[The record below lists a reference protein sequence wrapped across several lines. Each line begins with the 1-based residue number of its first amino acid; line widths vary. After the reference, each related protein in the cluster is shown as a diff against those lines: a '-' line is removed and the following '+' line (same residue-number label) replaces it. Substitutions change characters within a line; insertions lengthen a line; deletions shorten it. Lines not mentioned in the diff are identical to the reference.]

1 MNGSRP
7 RRGGDRAARVRAV
20 ALTALLGGCAL
31 LPASDYAAPAVPR
44 FVDEAAAAGVD
55 HAYDGDASYFV
66 GGGVAVLDCD
76 DDGLPDLYL
85 AGGAAP
91 AALYRNEGTVGGPLR
106 FAREASPATDLRSVT
121 GAYPLDVDG
130 DGRGDLAVL
139 RLGETAILRGLG
151 DCRFED
157 ATDALGLPL
166 GHAWTTAFS
175 ATWEPGAALPTLAF
189 GRYRV
194 PDTLDCDANVLVRPE
209 GARYGA
215 PVSLPAHCT
224 LSLLFSDW
232 DRTGRHDLRVSNDRN
247 YSRDAVEQLWS
258 LRPGEPAREY
268 GAADGWRALTIWGMG
283 IASQDLTGDGRP
295 EVFLTSQ
302 GDHKLQTLEEGATGP
317 SYRDVALARG
327 ATAHRPY
334 AGGDVLP
341 STGWHAEFDDVN
353 NDGRMDLFVAK
364 GNVEAQVDYAATDP
378 NNLLLGRADD
388 TFEEAGDRAGIAT
401 ATRSRGAALVDLNLD
416 GLLDLVVVNRRV
428 PVELWRN
435 VGAGTADAPASMG
448 RWIAVR
454 PRQPAPNVDAV
465 GAWVE
470 VRALGDGGAPRT
482 VAREVTVGG
491 GHASGELG
499 WVHVGLGDAARA
511 EVRVTFPGHTPGPWM
526 AVDADRFVIVER
538 GADAPI
544 VWSPPGG

>member
-1 MNGSRP
+1 MNGSRH
-7 RRGGDRAARVRAV
+7 RGGGEGTAPVRVV
-20 ALTALLGGCAL
+20 ALAALLGGCAL
-31 LPASDYAAPAVPR
+31 LPARGGDAPAVPR
-44 FVDEAAAAGVD
+44 FVDEAAAAGID
-55 HAYDGDASYFV
+55 HAYEGDASYFV

-76 DDGLPDLYL
+76 DDGLPDVYL

-91 AALYRNEGTVGGPLR
+91 AALYRNAGTVGGPLR
-106 FAREASPATDLRSVT
+106 FARVASPATDLPSVT

-139 RLGETAILRGLG
+139 RLGETVLLRGLG

-157 ATDALGLPL
+157 ATDALGLPRDR
-166 GHAWTTAFS
+166 AWTTAFA
-175 ATWEPGAALPTLAF
+175 ATWEPGARLPTLAF

-194 PDTLDCDANVLVRPE
+194 PDTLDCDANLLVRPD
-209 GARYGA
+209 GDRYGA
-215 PVSLPAHCT
+215 PVALPAHCT
-224 LSLLFSDW
+224 LSLLVSDW
-232 DRTGRHDLRVSNDRN
+232 DRSGRRDLRVSNDRN

-258 LRPGEPAREY
+258 LRRGEPPREY
-268 GAADGWRALTIWGMG
+268 GEVDGWRALTIWGMG

-295 EVFLTSQ
+295 EVYLTSQ
-302 GDHKLQTLEEGATGP
+302 GDHKLQTLDDGATGP

-378 NNLLLGRADD
+378 NNLLLGRDD
-388 TFEEAGDRAGIAT
+388 AFEEAGDRAGIAT

-416 GLLDLVVVNRRV
+416 GLLDLVVVNRRT

-435 VGAGTADAPASMG
+435 VGAGTADAPAPMG
-448 RWIAVR
+448 HWLAVR
-454 PRQPAPNVDAV
+454 PRRTAPNVDAI

-470 VRALGDGGAPRT
+470 VRTGPDAPI

-499 WVHVGLGDAARA
+499 WVHVGLGGATRA
-511 EVRVTFPGHTPGPWM
+511 EVRVAFPGDAPGPWM
-526 AVDADRFVIVER
+526 SVDADRFVIVER
-538 GADAPI
+538 GADAPLA
-544 VWSPPGG
+544 WAPPGG